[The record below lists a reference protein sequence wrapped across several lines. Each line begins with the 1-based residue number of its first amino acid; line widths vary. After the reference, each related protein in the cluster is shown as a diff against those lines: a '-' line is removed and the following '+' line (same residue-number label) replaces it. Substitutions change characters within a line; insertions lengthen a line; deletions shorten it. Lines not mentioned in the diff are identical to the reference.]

1 MITVGNLIKEKR
13 IAKKLSRRKLGEET
27 RIKENFITA
36 IEEEKWGD
44 LPEKTVVSGFIK
56 SLAGALELS
65 VNQAVALFRRD
76 YPQMP
81 VKLNPNP
88 DLPSKF
94 VWSPRLTFAAGSVI
108 VFLAVSL
115 YLFFQYLSFVRA
127 PKLEVAAPSENQ
139 VVESR
144 TLHVAGKTDVE
155 ATVIVN
161 NQPVVISEN
170 GDFETELD
178 VDENTQKVEVKSK
191 SRSGKETVV
200 VRNIDVKLE

>member
-1 MITVGNLIKEKR
+1 MITVGNFIKEKR
-13 IAKKLSRRKLGEET
+13 IAKKLSRKKLGEQT
-27 RIKENFITA
+27 RIKESFIAA
-36 IEEEKWGD
+36 IEEEKWEN

-76 YPQMP
+76 YPQIP

-94 VWSPRLTFAAGSVI
+94 VWSPRLTFVTGSILV
-108 VFLAVSL
+108 VLAVSI
-115 YLFFQYLSFVRA
+115 YLFFQYFSFVRA
-127 PKLEVAAPSENQ
+127 PKLDVISPTDNQ
-139 VVESR
+139 IVNSK
-144 TLHVAGKTDVE
+144 TLHVSGRTDEE

-161 NQPVVISEN
+161 NQPVVVSEY
-170 GDFETELD
+170 GDFETELE
-178 VDENTQKVEVKSK
+178 VDEKTEKVEIKSR